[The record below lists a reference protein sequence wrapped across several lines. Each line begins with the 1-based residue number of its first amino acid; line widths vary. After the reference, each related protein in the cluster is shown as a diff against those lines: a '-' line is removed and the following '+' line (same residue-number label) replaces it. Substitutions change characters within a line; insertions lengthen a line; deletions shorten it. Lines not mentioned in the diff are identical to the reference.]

1 MSRTAEAYI
10 NIVERLIQSEI
21 SKYEDGTFSDMD
33 IEWITDNAVSHAL
46 ELERFDLTGIKSRV
60 VFLVNEMY

>member
-10 NIVERLIQSEI
+10 SIVESLIQSEI

-33 IEWITDNAVSHAL
+33 IEWIMDNAITYTLESATLNWVDVRSKVVS
-46 ELERFDLTGIKSRV
+46 
-60 VFLVNEMY
+60 LVNEMY

>member
-10 NIVERLIQSEI
+10 NTVESLIQSEI

-33 IEWITDNAVSHAL
+33 IEWITDNAMVHAL
-46 ELERFDLTGIKSRV
+46 ESSSFDLTDIKNRI
-60 VFLVNEMY
+60 VFLVSEMY